1 MMKFDIQP
9 FAYCICK
16 IETHDI
22 PTISISNMYLKSY
35 NGISVHIFLPRV
47 SEKSQNFWCVF
58 VKILPLHY
66 TLLLAILPTTVNEK

>member
-58 VKILPLHY
+58 VKILPL
-66 TLLLAILPTTVNEK
+66 LLLPIYLLHTAT

>member
-35 NGISVHIFLPRV
+35 NVHIFLPRV

-58 VKILPLHY
+58 VKIENSTFALY
-66 TLLLAILPTTVNEK
+66 TAASYVPTTINEK

>member
-1 MMKFDIQP
+1 MMKFDIQL

-35 NGISVHIFLPRV
+35 NVHIFLPRV

-66 TLLLAILPTTVNEK
+66 TLLLAIYLLL

>member
-1 MMKFDIQP
+1 MMKFDIQL

-35 NGISVHIFLPRV
+35 YVYLRIFLPRV

-58 VKILPLHY
+58 VKILPLQCC
-66 TLLLAILPTTVNEK
+66 